1 MHVNGTFMWRRGEGR
16 KEMNQA
22 MSHVIMVFLLFLL
35 LGSGLHV
42 YAAET
47 DSEVHSLTVFAAAS
61 TTETMGMVAQAFG
74 KAHALTVI
82 CSFGSS
88 SLLAKQIEQGAPADV
103 FLAADQQW
111 MDYLEARTAIVKNS
125 RFDLLSNQ
133 LVMIAPRGKQVVI
146 IPEKGFA
153 IASAFSGRIALG
165 DPSHVPA
172 GVYAKEAFVS
182 LGWWDAL
189 ADRLA
194 PAADVRSALKL
205 VELDEVDVGVVY
217 ATDAK
222 ASTKVSVMCTI
233 PTTLHRPILYPIALT
248 ATAKPAAADFLA
260 YLHTPEASMVFTAA
274 GFTVPAAMKNPHK

>member
-1 MHVNGTFMWRRGEGR
+1 MI
-16 KEMNQA
+16 KA
-22 MSHVIMVFLLFLL
+22 MSHLLPGFLFCFV
-35 LGSGLHV
+35 LGPGVHAPAV
-42 YAAET
+42 EK
-47 DSEVHSLTVFAAAS
+47 DFEVKSLTVFAAAS
-61 TTETMGMVAQAFG
+61 TTGTMRVVAQAFE
-74 KAHALTVI
+74 KAHAIPVT

-111 MDYLEARTAIVKNS
+111 MDYLEARTAIVKTS

-133 LVMIAPRGKQVVI
+133 LVMITPRGKQVVI
-146 IPEKGFA
+146 IPEKGFV
-153 IASAFSGRIALG
+153 IATAFSGRIALG

-194 PAADVRSALKL
+194 PAADVRAALKL

-233 PTTLHRPILYPIALT
+233 PTTLHRPILYPIAIT
-248 ATAKPAAADFLA
+248 ATANPAAADFLN
-260 YLHTPEASMVFTAA
+260 YLRSPEASMVFTEA
-274 GFTVPAAMKNPHK
+274 GFIVPRL